1 MLRKIV
7 RACVALGA
15 AVTLVGCVEPAPQ
28 AVSKPMPAYSVSRA
42 EARLLPV
49 KRRVEPVAER
59 YCRANLPRGS
69 NCDFHIRVDPRAD
82 APANAYQSLDRAG
95 RPQIVF
101 TAALIAGARNED
113 ELGFVMSHEAAHHIA
128 GHIARKQRDTVTG
141 AVVVGVLATLAGASA
156 ETVDSAM
163 DVGATVGSRAYS
175 KEYEIEADRM
185 GTIIAH
191 RAGYDPVRG
200 AEYFRRI
207 PDPGNRFLG
216 THPPNAL
223 RIDVVRE
230 TAAGL

>member
-1 MLRKIV
+1 MLRKTFQTCF
-7 RACVALGA
+7 AFGVAL
-15 AVTLVGCVEPAPQ
+15 VLVGCVEPTPQ
-28 AVSKPMPAYSVSRA
+28 AVSKPMPSYNVSRA
-42 EARLLPV
+42 AVRLAPV

-59 YCRANLPRGS
+59 YCRAKLPRGS
-69 NCDFHIRVDPRAD
+69 NCDFNIRVDERAD
-82 APANAYQSLDRAG
+82 APANAYQTLDKAG

-101 TAALIAGARNED
+101 TAALIAGARNDD

-128 GHIARKQRDTVTG
+128 GHIGRTQRDAATG
-141 AVVVGVLATLAGASA
+141 AVIVGVLATLAGASVD
-156 ETVDSAM
+156 TLDSAM
-163 DVGATVGSRAYS
+163 DIGATVGSRAYS
-175 KEYEIEADRM
+175 KDYEIEADRL
-185 GTIIAH
+185 GTVIAH
-191 RAGYDPVRG
+191 KAGYDPVRG

>member
-1 MLRKIV
+1 MRKIV
-7 RACVALGA
+7 QTALAVSA
-15 AVTLVGCVEPAPQ
+15 AFVLVGCVEPAPQ
-28 AVSKPMPAYSVSRA
+28 AVSKPAPSYSVSRA

-49 KRRVEPVAER
+49 QRRVEPVAER
-59 YCRANLPRGS
+59 YCRDRLPAGS
-69 NCDFHIRVDPRAD
+69 NCDFNIRVDPRAD

-101 TAALIAGARNED
+101 TAALIAGARNDD
-113 ELGFVMSHEAAHHIA
+113 ELGFVMSHEAAHHIE
-128 GHIARKQRDTVTG
+128 GHLGRKQRDTVTG

-156 ETVDSAM
+156 ETVDSAL
-163 DVGATVGSRAYS
+163 DIGATVGSRAYS
-175 KEYEIEADRM
+175 KDYEIEADRM
-185 GTIIAH
+185 GTVIAH
-191 RAGYDPVRG
+191 QAGYDPVRG

-207 PDPGNRFLG
+207 PDPGNAFLG